1 MYEFHRDK
9 ERYFEIQY
17 RVTKE
22 YIIPFLQQHAPG
34 KKWHR
39 VLEIGSAEAGVLKAF
54 LEEGAFCT
62 GIELSTYRTE
72 LAEQFH
78 ADAIREGK
86 IEFVNRNI
94 FDIDPEHDLGGRYD
108 LVILKD
114 VIEHIPG
121 QQEFVQQLPNFLN
134 DDGYIFFGFPPWQM
148 PYGGHQQAVKN
159 KFLSKL
165 PYYHLLPAPLYKK
178 ILQASNESPAVV
190 KELMEIKETGIS
202 IERFEKALRF
212 NHLKTVA
219 KKHFLF
225 NPIYQ
230 YKFGVKPKVQNAL
243 ISKIPVLRNFVT
255 SAAYYLVKKE
265 D

>member
-1 MYEFHRDK
+1 MYEFHTDK

-22 YIIPFLQQHAPG
+22 HIIPFLQQHAPG
-34 KKWHR
+34 KKWNR

-62 GIELSTYRTE
+62 GIELSSYRTE

-78 ADAIREGK
+78 ADAIKEGR

-121 QQEFVQQLPNFLN
+121 QEEFIHQLPNFLN
-134 DDGYIFFGFPPWQM
+134 EGGYIFFAFPPWQM

-159 KFLSKL
+159 KFFSKL
-165 PYYHLLPAPLYKK
+165 PYFHLLPAPLYKM
-178 ILQASNESPAVV
+178 ILNATHESPAVV
-190 KELMEIKETGIS
+190 QELMEIKETGIS
-202 IERFEKALRF
+202 IERFEKALRI
-212 NHLKTVA
+212 NQLKTVG

-230 YKFGVKPKVQNAL
+230 YKFGVKPKVQHAL

-265 D
+265 N